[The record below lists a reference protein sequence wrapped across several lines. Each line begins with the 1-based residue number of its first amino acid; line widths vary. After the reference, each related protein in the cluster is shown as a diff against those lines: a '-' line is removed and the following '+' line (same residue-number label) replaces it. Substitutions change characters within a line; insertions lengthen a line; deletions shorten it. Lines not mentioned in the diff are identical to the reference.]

1 MFKLDVTMSINHD
14 NLGKYILFVAGERLL
29 IAFVFEIHPKVAQ
42 IACLSKWHAFDVNLL
57 GFVVLLVGSEN
68 ISRRYVHR

>member
-1 MFKLDVTMSINHD
+1 MSVFSFSKLISYVP
-14 NLGKYILFVAGERLL
+14 FVFVKHRS
-29 IAFVFEIHPKVAQ
+29 IAFVFETHPKVAQ
-42 IACLSKWHAFDVNLL
+42 FACLSKWHAFDVNLL